1 LVFTDFD
8 AISSLIARSR
18 RIAIA
23 FPIKGGGR
31 RRVEARTRHQA
42 G

>member
-23 FPIKGGGR
+23 LPIK
-31 RRVEARTRHQA
+31 ETSTRP
-42 G
+42 GNPR